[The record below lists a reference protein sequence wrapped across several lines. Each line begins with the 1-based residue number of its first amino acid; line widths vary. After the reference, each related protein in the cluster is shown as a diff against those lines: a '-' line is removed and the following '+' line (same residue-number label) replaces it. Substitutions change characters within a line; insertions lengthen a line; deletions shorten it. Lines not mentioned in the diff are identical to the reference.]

1 MRSITALSIA
11 NDAIRAAVIAD
22 PYSDLPTIKHF
33 QAIPLPN
40 GAVVDG
46 EVVDHDVVAGLL
58 NTLVKRFKFPRED
71 TALVYSSRRMVFREA
86 DFPYMSLNDL
96 KSTLP
101 FQAKGMIPLPIEESE
116 LDFVPLNVIDSEQGK
131 QLHGILVATL
141 RNGLEKTARTAE
153 DAGFV
158 ITSIDAGPFALARLF
173 ADTNQQQTEAVV
185 NISGNGT
192 DVIVLENG
200 QPAYMRV
207 VPSGADDVTDAI
219 ANALSISFEDAERI
233 KNQIGLQNVTGD
245 ERLEKAE
252 EVIRETTA
260 QLIVGIRNTLNLYD
274 VDHAGG
280 TISGVVLTGTGAR
293 LIGLPPVL
301 ASSINKVVRIGDPFI
316 RFRLSKEVERQN
328 IMAHAIDLGAVLG
341 LVIGKKRGERTMSR
355 KNNGSMKQIGSSHR
369 GRRGKIKDNPNPET
383 SDGEKT
389 SILSMN
395 ISDIGKALRASSS
408 KPSKKADLPAE
419 WNVRA
424 NLLPRSIVT
433 LNRDRAIKYLLS
445 YVLIV
450 VVVAAIAISAGMAV
464 RVSWADHRVEEA
476 QAKTLSLQKEKAE
489 FKDVEDTLNSLSDSQ
504 RSRIAALYDEMDWM
518 KVVDSLNGALP
529 AGGQYTNLS
538 LSSFQIGGSDAS
550 SHSATSSV
558 WSGNGVISV
567 DFTVLSPDFI
577 SAKDFIGN
585 FAAIPTY
592 KTGYVSSITE
602 NSDENGTTYTYTG
615 TVSLKMD
622 TNTTSRSDN
631 AAGADEANR
640 ALQQQLRDSLNKAA
654 AGESTDTTDSATA
667 TDETSN
673 E

>member
-71 TALVYSSRRMVFREA
+71 TALVYSSRRMVFRET

-274 VDHAGG
+274 VDHACG

-341 LVIGKKRGERTMSR
+341 LVIGKK
-355 KNNGSMKQIGSSHR
+355 
-369 GRRGKIKDNPNPET
+369 
-383 SDGEKT
+383 
-389 SILSMN
+389 
-395 ISDIGKALRASSS
+395 
-408 KPSKKADLPAE
+408 
-419 WNVRA
+419 
-424 NLLPRSIVT
+424 PR
-433 LNRDRAIKYLLS
+433 
-445 YVLIV
+445 
-450 VVVAAIAISAGMAV
+450 
-464 RVSWADHRVEEA
+464 
-476 QAKTLSLQKEKAE
+476 
-489 FKDVEDTLNSLSDSQ
+489 
-504 RSRIAALYDEMDWM
+504 
-518 KVVDSLNGALP
+518 
-529 AGGQYTNLS
+529 
-538 LSSFQIGGSDAS
+538 
-550 SHSATSSV
+550 
-558 WSGNGVISV
+558 
-567 DFTVLSPDFI
+567 
-577 SAKDFIGN
+577 
-585 FAAIPTY
+585 
-592 KTGYVSSITE
+592 
-602 NSDENGTTYTYTG
+602 
-615 TVSLKMD
+615 
-622 TNTTSRSDN
+622 
-631 AAGADEANR
+631 
-640 ALQQQLRDSLNKAA
+640 
-654 AGESTDTTDSATA
+654 
-667 TDETSN
+667 
-673 E
+673 

>member
-280 TISGVVLTGTGAR
+280 TISGVVLTGTGAW

-341 LVIGKKRGERTMSR
+341 LVIGKK
-355 KNNGSMKQIGSSHR
+355 
-369 GRRGKIKDNPNPET
+369 
-383 SDGEKT
+383 
-389 SILSMN
+389 
-395 ISDIGKALRASSS
+395 
-408 KPSKKADLPAE
+408 
-419 WNVRA
+419 
-424 NLLPRSIVT
+424 PR
-433 LNRDRAIKYLLS
+433 
-445 YVLIV
+445 
-450 VVVAAIAISAGMAV
+450 
-464 RVSWADHRVEEA
+464 
-476 QAKTLSLQKEKAE
+476 
-489 FKDVEDTLNSLSDSQ
+489 
-504 RSRIAALYDEMDWM
+504 
-518 KVVDSLNGALP
+518 
-529 AGGQYTNLS
+529 
-538 LSSFQIGGSDAS
+538 
-550 SHSATSSV
+550 
-558 WSGNGVISV
+558 
-567 DFTVLSPDFI
+567 
-577 SAKDFIGN
+577 
-585 FAAIPTY
+585 
-592 KTGYVSSITE
+592 
-602 NSDENGTTYTYTG
+602 
-615 TVSLKMD
+615 
-622 TNTTSRSDN
+622 
-631 AAGADEANR
+631 
-640 ALQQQLRDSLNKAA
+640 
-654 AGESTDTTDSATA
+654 
-667 TDETSN
+667 
-673 E
+673 

>member
-71 TALVYSSRRMVFREA
+71 TALVYSSRRMVFRET

-141 RNGLEKTARTAE
+141 RNGLEKTAR
-153 DAGFV
+153 

-219 ANALSISFEDAERI
+219 ANALRISFEDAERI

-341 LVIGKKRGERTMSR
+341 LVIGKK
-355 KNNGSMKQIGSSHR
+355 
-369 GRRGKIKDNPNPET
+369 
-383 SDGEKT
+383 
-389 SILSMN
+389 
-395 ISDIGKALRASSS
+395 
-408 KPSKKADLPAE
+408 
-419 WNVRA
+419 
-424 NLLPRSIVT
+424 PR
-433 LNRDRAIKYLLS
+433 
-445 YVLIV
+445 
-450 VVVAAIAISAGMAV
+450 
-464 RVSWADHRVEEA
+464 
-476 QAKTLSLQKEKAE
+476 
-489 FKDVEDTLNSLSDSQ
+489 
-504 RSRIAALYDEMDWM
+504 
-518 KVVDSLNGALP
+518 
-529 AGGQYTNLS
+529 
-538 LSSFQIGGSDAS
+538 
-550 SHSATSSV
+550 
-558 WSGNGVISV
+558 
-567 DFTVLSPDFI
+567 
-577 SAKDFIGN
+577 
-585 FAAIPTY
+585 
-592 KTGYVSSITE
+592 
-602 NSDENGTTYTYTG
+602 
-615 TVSLKMD
+615 
-622 TNTTSRSDN
+622 
-631 AAGADEANR
+631 
-640 ALQQQLRDSLNKAA
+640 
-654 AGESTDTTDSATA
+654 
-667 TDETSN
+667 
-673 E
+673 

>member
-71 TALVYSSRRMVFREA
+71 TALVYSSRRMVFRET
-86 DFPYMSLNDL
+86 DSPYMSLNDL

-341 LVIGKKRGERTMSR
+341 LVIGKK
-355 KNNGSMKQIGSSHR
+355 
-369 GRRGKIKDNPNPET
+369 
-383 SDGEKT
+383 
-389 SILSMN
+389 
-395 ISDIGKALRASSS
+395 
-408 KPSKKADLPAE
+408 
-419 WNVRA
+419 
-424 NLLPRSIVT
+424 PR
-433 LNRDRAIKYLLS
+433 
-445 YVLIV
+445 
-450 VVVAAIAISAGMAV
+450 
-464 RVSWADHRVEEA
+464 
-476 QAKTLSLQKEKAE
+476 
-489 FKDVEDTLNSLSDSQ
+489 
-504 RSRIAALYDEMDWM
+504 
-518 KVVDSLNGALP
+518 
-529 AGGQYTNLS
+529 
-538 LSSFQIGGSDAS
+538 
-550 SHSATSSV
+550 
-558 WSGNGVISV
+558 
-567 DFTVLSPDFI
+567 
-577 SAKDFIGN
+577 
-585 FAAIPTY
+585 
-592 KTGYVSSITE
+592 
-602 NSDENGTTYTYTG
+602 
-615 TVSLKMD
+615 
-622 TNTTSRSDN
+622 
-631 AAGADEANR
+631 
-640 ALQQQLRDSLNKAA
+640 
-654 AGESTDTTDSATA
+654 
-667 TDETSN
+667 
-673 E
+673 

>member
-71 TALVYSSRRMVFREA
+71 TTLVYSSRRMVFREA

-280 TISGVVLTGTGAR
+280 TISGVALTGTGAR

-316 RFRLSKEVERQN
+316 RFRLAKEVERQN

-341 LVIGKKRGERTMSR
+341 LVIGKK
-355 KNNGSMKQIGSSHR
+355 
-369 GRRGKIKDNPNPET
+369 
-383 SDGEKT
+383 
-389 SILSMN
+389 
-395 ISDIGKALRASSS
+395 
-408 KPSKKADLPAE
+408 
-419 WNVRA
+419 
-424 NLLPRSIVT
+424 PR
-433 LNRDRAIKYLLS
+433 
-445 YVLIV
+445 
-450 VVVAAIAISAGMAV
+450 
-464 RVSWADHRVEEA
+464 
-476 QAKTLSLQKEKAE
+476 
-489 FKDVEDTLNSLSDSQ
+489 
-504 RSRIAALYDEMDWM
+504 
-518 KVVDSLNGALP
+518 
-529 AGGQYTNLS
+529 
-538 LSSFQIGGSDAS
+538 
-550 SHSATSSV
+550 
-558 WSGNGVISV
+558 
-567 DFTVLSPDFI
+567 
-577 SAKDFIGN
+577 
-585 FAAIPTY
+585 
-592 KTGYVSSITE
+592 
-602 NSDENGTTYTYTG
+602 
-615 TVSLKMD
+615 
-622 TNTTSRSDN
+622 
-631 AAGADEANR
+631 
-640 ALQQQLRDSLNKAA
+640 
-654 AGESTDTTDSATA
+654 
-667 TDETSN
+667 
-673 E
+673 

>member
-274 VDHAGG
+274 VDHAAAP
-280 TISGVVLTGTGAR
+280 SAAWC
-293 LIGLPPVL
+293 LPEP
-301 ASSINKVVRIGDPFI
+301 
-316 RFRLSKEVERQN
+316 
-328 IMAHAIDLGAVLG
+328 AHG
-341 LVIGKKRGERTMSR
+341 
-355 KNNGSMKQIGSSHR
+355 
-369 GRRGKIKDNPNPET
+369 
-383 SDGEKT
+383 
-389 SILSMN
+389 
-395 ISDIGKALRASSS
+395 
-408 KPSKKADLPAE
+408 
-419 WNVRA
+419 
-424 NLLPRSIVT
+424 
-433 LNRDRAIKYLLS
+433 
-445 YVLIV
+445 
-450 VVVAAIAISAGMAV
+450 
-464 RVSWADHRVEEA
+464 
-476 QAKTLSLQKEKAE
+476 
-489 FKDVEDTLNSLSDSQ
+489 
-504 RSRIAALYDEMDWM
+504 
-518 KVVDSLNGALP
+518 
-529 AGGQYTNLS
+529 
-538 LSSFQIGGSDAS
+538 
-550 SHSATSSV
+550 
-558 WSGNGVISV
+558 
-567 DFTVLSPDFI
+567 
-577 SAKDFIGN
+577 
-585 FAAIPTY
+585 
-592 KTGYVSSITE
+592 
-602 NSDENGTTYTYTG
+602 
-615 TVSLKMD
+615 
-622 TNTTSRSDN
+622 
-631 AAGADEANR
+631 
-640 ALQQQLRDSLNKAA
+640 
-654 AGESTDTTDSATA
+654 
-667 TDETSN
+667 
-673 E
+673 

>member
-1 MRSITALSIA
+1 MRSITALSIT

-280 TISGVVLTGTGAR
+280 TISGVVLTGTGTR

-341 LVIGKKRGERTMSR
+341 LVIGKK
-355 KNNGSMKQIGSSHR
+355 
-369 GRRGKIKDNPNPET
+369 
-383 SDGEKT
+383 
-389 SILSMN
+389 
-395 ISDIGKALRASSS
+395 
-408 KPSKKADLPAE
+408 
-419 WNVRA
+419 
-424 NLLPRSIVT
+424 PR
-433 LNRDRAIKYLLS
+433 
-445 YVLIV
+445 
-450 VVVAAIAISAGMAV
+450 
-464 RVSWADHRVEEA
+464 
-476 QAKTLSLQKEKAE
+476 
-489 FKDVEDTLNSLSDSQ
+489 
-504 RSRIAALYDEMDWM
+504 
-518 KVVDSLNGALP
+518 
-529 AGGQYTNLS
+529 
-538 LSSFQIGGSDAS
+538 
-550 SHSATSSV
+550 
-558 WSGNGVISV
+558 
-567 DFTVLSPDFI
+567 
-577 SAKDFIGN
+577 
-585 FAAIPTY
+585 
-592 KTGYVSSITE
+592 
-602 NSDENGTTYTYTG
+602 
-615 TVSLKMD
+615 
-622 TNTTSRSDN
+622 
-631 AAGADEANR
+631 
-640 ALQQQLRDSLNKAA
+640 
-654 AGESTDTTDSATA
+654 
-667 TDETSN
+667 
-673 E
+673 

>member
-101 FQAKGMIPLPIEESE
+101 FQAKGMIPLPTEESE

-185 NISGNGT
+185 NINGNCT
-192 DVIVLENG
+192 DVIVLNNG
-200 QPAYMRV
+200 KPAYMRV
-207 VPSGADDVTDAI
+207 VPSGADDVSDAI

-260 QLIVGIRNTLNLYD
+260 
-274 VDHAGG
+274 HA
-280 TISGVVLTGTGAR
+280 VM
-293 LIGLPPVL
+293 LPP
-301 ASSINKVVRIGDPFI
+301 P
-316 RFRLSKEVERQN
+316 
-328 IMAHAIDLGAVLG
+328 
-341 LVIGKKRGERTMSR
+341 
-355 KNNGSMKQIGSSHR
+355 
-369 GRRGKIKDNPNPET
+369 
-383 SDGEKT
+383 
-389 SILSMN
+389 
-395 ISDIGKALRASSS
+395 
-408 KPSKKADLPAE
+408 
-419 WNVRA
+419 
-424 NLLPRSIVT
+424 
-433 LNRDRAIKYLLS
+433 
-445 YVLIV
+445 
-450 VVVAAIAISAGMAV
+450 
-464 RVSWADHRVEEA
+464 
-476 QAKTLSLQKEKAE
+476 
-489 FKDVEDTLNSLSDSQ
+489 
-504 RSRIAALYDEMDWM
+504 
-518 KVVDSLNGALP
+518 
-529 AGGQYTNLS
+529 
-538 LSSFQIGGSDAS
+538 
-550 SHSATSSV
+550 
-558 WSGNGVISV
+558 
-567 DFTVLSPDFI
+567 
-577 SAKDFIGN
+577 
-585 FAAIPTY
+585 
-592 KTGYVSSITE
+592 
-602 NSDENGTTYTYTG
+602 
-615 TVSLKMD
+615 
-622 TNTTSRSDN
+622 
-631 AAGADEANR
+631 
-640 ALQQQLRDSLNKAA
+640 
-654 AGESTDTTDSATA
+654 
-667 TDETSN
+667 
-673 E
+673 

>member
-101 FQAKGMIPLPIEESE
+101 FQAKGMIPLPTEESE

-274 VDHAGG
+274 VDHAGD

-341 LVIGKKRGERTMSR
+341 LVIGKK
-355 KNNGSMKQIGSSHR
+355 
-369 GRRGKIKDNPNPET
+369 
-383 SDGEKT
+383 
-389 SILSMN
+389 
-395 ISDIGKALRASSS
+395 
-408 KPSKKADLPAE
+408 
-419 WNVRA
+419 
-424 NLLPRSIVT
+424 PR
-433 LNRDRAIKYLLS
+433 
-445 YVLIV
+445 
-450 VVVAAIAISAGMAV
+450 
-464 RVSWADHRVEEA
+464 
-476 QAKTLSLQKEKAE
+476 
-489 FKDVEDTLNSLSDSQ
+489 
-504 RSRIAALYDEMDWM
+504 
-518 KVVDSLNGALP
+518 
-529 AGGQYTNLS
+529 
-538 LSSFQIGGSDAS
+538 
-550 SHSATSSV
+550 
-558 WSGNGVISV
+558 
-567 DFTVLSPDFI
+567 
-577 SAKDFIGN
+577 
-585 FAAIPTY
+585 
-592 KTGYVSSITE
+592 
-602 NSDENGTTYTYTG
+602 
-615 TVSLKMD
+615 
-622 TNTTSRSDN
+622 
-631 AAGADEANR
+631 
-640 ALQQQLRDSLNKAA
+640 
-654 AGESTDTTDSATA
+654 
-667 TDETSN
+667 
-673 E
+673 

>member
-71 TALVYSSRRMVFREA
+71 TTLVYSSRRMVFREA

-274 VDHAGG
+274 VDHEGG
-280 TISGVVLTGTGAR
+280 TISGVALTGTGAR

-341 LVIGKKRGERTMSR
+341 LVIGKK
-355 KNNGSMKQIGSSHR
+355 
-369 GRRGKIKDNPNPET
+369 
-383 SDGEKT
+383 
-389 SILSMN
+389 
-395 ISDIGKALRASSS
+395 
-408 KPSKKADLPAE
+408 
-419 WNVRA
+419 
-424 NLLPRSIVT
+424 PR
-433 LNRDRAIKYLLS
+433 
-445 YVLIV
+445 
-450 VVVAAIAISAGMAV
+450 
-464 RVSWADHRVEEA
+464 
-476 QAKTLSLQKEKAE
+476 
-489 FKDVEDTLNSLSDSQ
+489 
-504 RSRIAALYDEMDWM
+504 
-518 KVVDSLNGALP
+518 
-529 AGGQYTNLS
+529 
-538 LSSFQIGGSDAS
+538 
-550 SHSATSSV
+550 
-558 WSGNGVISV
+558 
-567 DFTVLSPDFI
+567 
-577 SAKDFIGN
+577 
-585 FAAIPTY
+585 
-592 KTGYVSSITE
+592 
-602 NSDENGTTYTYTG
+602 
-615 TVSLKMD
+615 
-622 TNTTSRSDN
+622 
-631 AAGADEANR
+631 
-640 ALQQQLRDSLNKAA
+640 
-654 AGESTDTTDSATA
+654 
-667 TDETSN
+667 
-673 E
+673 

>member
-71 TALVYSSRRMVFREA
+71 TTLVYSSRRMVFREA

-274 VDHAGG
+274 ADHEGG
-280 TISGVVLTGTGAR
+280 TISGVALTGTGAR

-341 LVIGKKRGERTMSR
+341 LVIGKK
-355 KNNGSMKQIGSSHR
+355 
-369 GRRGKIKDNPNPET
+369 
-383 SDGEKT
+383 
-389 SILSMN
+389 
-395 ISDIGKALRASSS
+395 
-408 KPSKKADLPAE
+408 
-419 WNVRA
+419 
-424 NLLPRSIVT
+424 PR
-433 LNRDRAIKYLLS
+433 
-445 YVLIV
+445 
-450 VVVAAIAISAGMAV
+450 
-464 RVSWADHRVEEA
+464 
-476 QAKTLSLQKEKAE
+476 
-489 FKDVEDTLNSLSDSQ
+489 
-504 RSRIAALYDEMDWM
+504 
-518 KVVDSLNGALP
+518 
-529 AGGQYTNLS
+529 
-538 LSSFQIGGSDAS
+538 
-550 SHSATSSV
+550 
-558 WSGNGVISV
+558 
-567 DFTVLSPDFI
+567 
-577 SAKDFIGN
+577 
-585 FAAIPTY
+585 
-592 KTGYVSSITE
+592 
-602 NSDENGTTYTYTG
+602 
-615 TVSLKMD
+615 
-622 TNTTSRSDN
+622 
-631 AAGADEANR
+631 
-640 ALQQQLRDSLNKAA
+640 
-654 AGESTDTTDSATA
+654 
-667 TDETSN
+667 
-673 E
+673 